1 MTDGDAL
8 FPPTANFVLSTG
20 RCGTQWLA
28 HEFATVYGDR
38 LRVEHEPLHERY
50 LPRQM
55 LGWNDFT
62 RIPAAKTPPLLGH
75 IEGIG
80 QSLAVRSYFETGH
93 PCWSS
98 LPSLARHFAGRMRV
112 VHLVRHP
119 VPTAYSWISNGAYV
133 PPLLPHLP
141 VREFLSPF
149 DAGVKFPEY
158 RDRWLSL
165 PPWEKCLYYWAE
177 VNAFGLDQEQKL
189 GVPWLRINYEN
200 LFTLQTLASLASF
213 LELPDRPTLAEAV
226 AQRIDEHHFVTGM
239 WADPRQIHA
248 HPRVI
253 EVAEKLGY
261 DVDQFDERA
270 LRARYLGGNAL

>member
-1 MTDGDAL
+1 MAAVNTL
-8 FPPTANFVLSTG
+8 FPPAATFVLSTG

-28 HEFATVYGDR
+28 HVFATVYGDC

-55 LGWNDFT
+55 LGWNDFAL
-62 RIPAAKTPPLLGH
+62 IPAVKAPPVLKH

-80 QSLAVRSYFETGH
+80 QTLADRSYFETGH

-98 LPSLARHFAGRMRV
+98 LPSLARRLAGRVRI

-141 VREFLSPF
+141 IREFLSPL
-149 DAGVKFPEY
+149 DAGTKFSEY
-158 RDRWLSL
+158 RDRWPSL
-165 PPWEKCLYYWAE
+165 QPWEKCLYYWAE

-189 GVPWLRINYEN
+189 GVPWLRISYEN
-200 LFTLQTLASLASF
+200 LFTPETLAGLASF
-213 LELPDRPTLAEAV
+213 LGLPDRPALAEAV
-226 AQRIDEHHFVTGM
+226 AQRVDEHHFAAGVWM
-239 WADPRQIHA
+239 DPRQIHA

-253 EVAEKLGY
+253 EVAASLGY
-261 DVDQFDERA
+261 DVDQFDECA